1 MEKNTSCWMVSAET
15 PDHPPLT
22 EDITVDVAVVGGGV
36 AGLSVAG
43 GERRARRLA
52 GNAGAR
58 IKAQVER
65 VFSAD
70 DPVPGQAGIVSDS
83 EGEWATYVDD
93 AVLQGP
99 ATKPLR
105 RRPDDE

>member
-1 MEKNTSCWMVSAET
+1 MEKNTSYWMASAET

-22 EDITVDVAVVGGGV
+22 EDVTVDVAV

-65 VFSAD
+65 VLSAD
-70 DPVPGQAGIVSDS
+70 DLAPGQARIVSDS
-83 EGEWATYVDD
+83 EGEWVTYVDGV
-93 AVLQGP
+93 VLQGP